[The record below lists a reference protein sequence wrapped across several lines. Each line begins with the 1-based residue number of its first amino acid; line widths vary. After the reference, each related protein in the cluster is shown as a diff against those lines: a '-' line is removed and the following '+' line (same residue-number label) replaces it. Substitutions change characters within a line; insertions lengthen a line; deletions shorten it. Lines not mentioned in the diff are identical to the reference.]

1 MRDFTESEQETLNF
15 LGNFQPT
22 VNVLDCTVKGWITDE
37 CGDTYKTYLSSTEL
51 RDLAANLNSVA
62 QWLDERANEYERV
75 EKL

>member
-22 VNVLDCTVKGWITDE
+22 VNVLDCTVKGWITDA

-51 RDLAANLNSVA
+51 RDLAADLNSVA
-62 QWLDERANEYERV
+62 QWLDERATEYERV